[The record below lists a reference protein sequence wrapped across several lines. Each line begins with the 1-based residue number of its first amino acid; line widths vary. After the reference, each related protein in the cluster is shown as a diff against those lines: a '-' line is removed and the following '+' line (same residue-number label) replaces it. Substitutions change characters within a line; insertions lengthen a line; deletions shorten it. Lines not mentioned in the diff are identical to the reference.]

1 MALWGNNDSANSK
14 PLLPVERQVREVTI
28 LTTQGI
34 TATGN
39 TIIFQPI
46 GGANSLPGVAVG
58 TYVYSLDANNAVAR
72 LPDGSI
78 IDQNDTA
85 YLKSNN
91 TVKSVDAANSKVVL
105 TNNVMAILAANSQV
119 YFANAIAFHSNTQA
133 NTYYADTILVTP
145 TRLANN
151 LVNVG
156 NMNIGWNHI
165 QFKTNNDGTK
175 RFLHETLIALANPT
189 ASNTSSGN
197 TSSNGIFSGV

>member
-14 PLLPVERQVREVTI
+14 PLLPVERQTREVII
-28 LTTQGI
+28 LTTQGT
-34 TATGN
+34 TANGN

-46 GGANSLPGVAVG
+46 GGANSLLGIAVG
-58 TYVYSLDANNAVAR
+58 TYVYSVDANNAVAR

-105 TNNVMAILAANSQV
+105 NNNIMAVLAANSQV
-119 YFANAIAFHSNTQA
+119 YFANAITFHTGTQA

-151 LVNVG
+151 LVNIG
-156 NMNIGWNHI
+156 NITVGWNHI
-165 QFKTNNDGTK
+165 QFKVNNDGTK

-189 ASNTSSGN
+189 AANTSSAN
-197 TSSNGIFSGV
+197 TSANAIYSGI